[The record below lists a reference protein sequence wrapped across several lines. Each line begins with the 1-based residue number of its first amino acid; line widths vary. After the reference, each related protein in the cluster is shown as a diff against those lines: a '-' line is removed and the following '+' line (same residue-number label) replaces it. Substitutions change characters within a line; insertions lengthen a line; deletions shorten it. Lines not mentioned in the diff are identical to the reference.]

1 MSTARD
7 LASVSGKTNRSFA
20 RWFLLIAVA
29 IPFACGVLVSYSA
42 STLFIIVLTVVPIWL
57 LAAAAVFGF
66 SAFNAVK
73 KRWRISVYRLGS
85 SVILAGSLIL
95 IPVGLDAGYHLRL
108 WSFQNYYDGE
118 IAKLSKDSNP
128 PFRVFDWGGYFIFNS
143 IFLVYDETDQLSL
156 PLGTQSSKWKER
168 VNGKTGGLFGGN
180 WSAEHLK
187 GHYYVVTTH

>member
-73 KRWRISVYRLGS
+73 KRWRISVYRLGA

>member
-156 PLGTQSSKWKER
+156 PLGTQSSEWKGR

-180 WSAEHLK
+180 WSAEHVK